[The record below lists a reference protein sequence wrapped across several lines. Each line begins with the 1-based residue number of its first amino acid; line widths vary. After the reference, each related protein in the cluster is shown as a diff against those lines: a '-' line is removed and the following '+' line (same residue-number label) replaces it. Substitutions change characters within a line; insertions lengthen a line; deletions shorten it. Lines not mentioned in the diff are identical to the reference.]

1 MGVGLR
7 TATRF
12 RVLGPLEV
20 EVAGRALD
28 LEGPKQRILLALL
41 LLRANE
47 TVSAERL
54 VEALW
59 ADDPPPTAHNALQ
72 VHVSRLRATLKEER
86 LAKARGGYALTVR
99 PDELDLAV
107 FRRRADE
114 GRLAQSKGE

>member
-20 EVAGRALD
+20 EIAGRPLD
-28 LEGPKQRILLALL
+28 LEGPKQRTLLALL

-47 TVSAERL
+47 NVSAERL

-99 PDELDLAV
+99 PDELDLAR
-107 FRRRADE
+107 FRSLSDK
-114 GRLAQSKGE
+114 GRLAAMEGQ